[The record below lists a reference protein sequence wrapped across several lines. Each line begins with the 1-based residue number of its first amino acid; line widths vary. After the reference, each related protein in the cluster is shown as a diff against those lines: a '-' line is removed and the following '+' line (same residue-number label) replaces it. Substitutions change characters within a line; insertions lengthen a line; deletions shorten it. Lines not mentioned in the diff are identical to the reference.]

1 MVSIKRKPKPKPV
14 APGYDGAKVSNVS
27 VRITASRSDRRSV
40 RAMPGT
46 FEWRY
51 GRQSGDMALYHAG
64 SHYAV
69 LWERAGTAAAKSPDL
84 ESTGGG
90 GGWKGMPDGRLAAM
104 DDLNHAMRE
113 LGKRVSAR
121 LTDYCVHGMTT
132 KAIARKYQ
140 VSERDMAPVL
150 HQDLRD
156 CAYQFKFL

>member
-1 MVSIKRKPKPKPV
+1 MSAKKKLKTKRNE
-14 APGYDGAKVSNVS
+14 PGFDGAKTAQVN
-27 VRITASRSDRRSV
+27 VRISVSRSDWRVV

-51 GRQSGDMALYHAG
+51 GRQSGNVALYHAG

-84 ESTGGG
+84 GSAGGG
-90 GGWKGMPDGRLAAM
+90 GGWIGMPDGRLAAM
-104 DDLNHAMRE
+104 DDLSQAMRE

-121 LTDYCVHGMTT
+121 LTDYCVHGLTT
-132 KAIARKYQ
+132 KAIARKYD
-140 VSERDMAPVL
+140 VPERDMAPIL